1 MFNFGDTVYVLLKTE
16 SYYEGNVL
24 NATGTHT
31 IGVYL
36 YAEDAVKEACTD
48 AGDLLR
54 YAYSLGTEDKDV
66 VVERCLSSKALVR
79 YMIVKFPEDRGHK
92 EIRKTTWTI
101 EERKLQ

>member
-24 NATGTHT
+24 NTTGTYT
-31 IGVYL
+31 FGVYL

-54 YAYSLGTEDKDV
+54 YAYTIGTEDKDI
-66 VVERCLSSKALVR
+66 VVERCLSSNALVR
-79 YMIVKFPEDRGHK
+79 YMIVKFPDDHGHE

-101 EERKLQ
+101 EARKLQ